1 MIGTPASENQP
12 LCFVLMPFGSKPDP
26 AGGPDID
33 FNRIYEKAIKPG
45 IQAAD
50 MFPVRADEEKL
61 GGIIHKAMFERLLI
75 CEFAVADLT
84 TGNANVMYEL
94 GIRHAARPRT
104 TLTIFAESSPLP
116 FDVKPLRTQPYRLGA
131 ANEFPD
137 DSAEEL
143 RQCVTGHLSELKAPA
158 VAQTFADSP
167 LFQLI
172 SRWNPQ
178 PLTADRADGFSQDK
192 VKATE
197 ELKARLRRIGR
208 TGADTSQRDSL
219 LGELAEIQRD
229 VLAAG
234 DAVDVGVFAE
244 LMLAHRALED
254 WSGMVEVFE
263 AMPEA
268 LQQQTP
274 IQQQLAF
281 AYNRRAEDTK
291 QADDKRRAQD
301 RAAALDI
308 LQQLEDS
315 HGPNPETS
323 GLLGRIYKSQ
333 WLTAVQAQDAR
344 RSRQFLAKAVD
355 AYRRGFEADW
365 REIYPG
371 VNAVT
376 LLDVQ
381 GDKDALAAKERLLP
395 VVRFAAEQ
403 KLRALRPTYWDHA
416 TLLEVAVL
424 GDDTETA
431 DTVLDDALAASS
443 ESWQLKSTAGN
454 LRIIERVRAERG
466 EDVAWIGGL
475 IEQLETAAGME
486 SAAGPASGR

>member
-1 MIGTPASENQP
+1 
-12 LCFVLMPFGSKPDP
+12 
-26 AGGPDID
+26 
-33 FNRIYEKAIKPG
+33 
-45 IQAAD
+45 
-50 MFPVRADEEKL
+50 
-61 GGIIHKAMFERLLI
+61 
-75 CEFAVADLT
+75 
-84 TGNANVMYEL
+84 MYEL

-208 TGADTSQRDSL
+208 AGADTSQRDSL
-219 LGELAEIQRD
+219 WGELAEIQRD

-291 QADDKRRAQD
+291 QADDKRATGPGQGRRARHPPAVGGQPRPQPRD
-301 RAAALDI
+301 VGPAREDLQEPMANGSAGPGREKVAA
-308 LQQLEDS
+308 
-315 HGPNPETS
+315 
-323 GLLGRIYKSQ
+323 
-333 WLTAVQAQDAR
+333 V
-344 RSRQFLAKAVD
+344 LAKAVD

-365 REIYPG
+365 RQVIG

-431 DTVLDDALAASS
+431 DEVLNDALAASS